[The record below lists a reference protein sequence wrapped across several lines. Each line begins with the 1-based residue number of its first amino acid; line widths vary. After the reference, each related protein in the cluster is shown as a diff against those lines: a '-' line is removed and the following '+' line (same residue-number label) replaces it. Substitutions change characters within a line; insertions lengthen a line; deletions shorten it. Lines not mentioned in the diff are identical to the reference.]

1 MNESKFAAY
10 VGFAQKSG
18 KIVYGAEKIE
28 ECAVKCKVVV
38 ADADA
43 PEKFRVKLQRICG
56 DTPYFEVGSLS
67 GATHRDNVKA
77 IAVTDKSLADAI
89 INVLR

>member
-1 MNESKFAAY
+1 MTESKFAAY

-18 KIVYGAEKIE
+18 RIIYGADNIE
-28 ECAVKCKVVV
+28 IQAPKCKVVV

-43 PEKFRVKLQRICG
+43 PEKLRGRLRRICG
-56 DTPYFEVGSLS
+56 DTPYFEVVSLS